1 MNVFR
6 IISKLDIKDLYL
18 VNSRLLEGLR
28 VLGDPKSFIKA
39 FYDLGVDEIILHDV
53 TASYIGRNTL
63 YDKLKIMTEDIFL
76 PLTLGGGIRNLDDI
90 SNILKCGADKI
101 FFNTSI
107 IENPQFAE
115 QAIKIYGSSTISA
128 NVVISKYENDYVL
141 LKNHGRDYEKKN
153 PHEWINFLE
162 DIGIGEIILTF
173 AHKEGLK
180 KGYDL
185 EFMNLIKNNISVPFL
200 INGGTSDV
208 KSIIELTKY
217 SFVSGVVISTI
228 FHEMVQHNVF
238 NLNST
243 NFSQARFDNLNE
255 SKYKNDLKKNNIISQ
270 IKTELTNKKIIVRN

>member
-6 IISKLDIKDLYL
+6 VISKLDIKDYYL

-28 VLGDPKSFIKA
+28 VLGDPKKFIKA
-39 FYDLGVDEIILHDV
+39 YYDLGIDEIILHDV

-76 PLTLGGGIRNLDDI
+76 PLTLGGGIRNLNDI

-107 IENPQFAE
+107 IENPKFAE
-115 QAIKIYGSSTISA
+115 EAIKVYGSSTVSA
-128 NVVISKYENDYVL
+128 NVVISKNENDYVL
-141 LKNHGRDYEKKN
+141 LKNHGRDYEKKD
-153 PHEWINFLE
+153 PREWINFLE

-185 EFMNLIKNNISVPFL
+185 EFMNLIKENISVPFL
-200 INGGTSDV
+200 INGGTSNVD
-208 KSIIELTKY
+208 SIIELSKY

-228 FHEMVQHNVF
+228 FHEMVKQNGF
-238 NLNST
+238 DLNS
-243 NFSQARFDNLNE
+243 NYLSQARFDNLNE
-255 SKYKNDLKKNNIISQ
+255 SKYKNDLKKNNIIDQ
-270 IKTELTNKKIIVRN
+270 IKKKLKDKNIIVRN

>member
-28 VLGDPKSFIKA
+28 VLGDPKKFIKKY
-39 FYDLGVDEIILHDV
+39 YDLGVDEIILHDV

-63 YDKLKIMTEDIFL
+63 YDKLKVMTEDIFL
-76 PLTLGGGIRNLDDI
+76 PLTLGGGIRNLNDI

-107 IENPQFAE
+107 IENPKFAE
-115 QAIKIYGSSTISA
+115 EAIKIYGSSTISA
-128 NVVISKYENDYVL
+128 NVVISKNENDYIL
-141 LKNHGRDYEKKN
+141 LKNHGRDYEKKD
-153 PHEWINFLE
+153 PRDWINFLE

-185 EFMNLIKNNISVPFL
+185 EFMNSIKDNISVPFL
-200 INGGTSDV
+200 INGGTSNVD
-208 KSIIELTKY
+208 SIIELSKY

-228 FHEMVQHNVF
+228 FHEIIKHNGS
-238 NLNST
+238 NLNV
-243 NFSQARFDNLNE
+243 NNLSQARFDNLNE
-255 SKYKNDLKKNNIISQ
+255 SKYKNDLKKNNIVNQ
-270 IKTELTNKKIIVRN
+270 IKTKLINKNILVRN